1 MVSSYNGTCKLWH
14 VHYLKVQRKETMK
27 EPGVTLASKLLKG
40 AAILSLA
47 AILTKLLG
55 TLQKIPLQNI
65 GGDGVFGIYNT
76 VYPFI
81 RCSLR

>member
-1 MVSSYNGTCKLWH
+1 
-14 VHYLKVQRKETMK
+14 MK

-65 GGDGVFGIYNT
+65 GGDGVLAFTIRC
-76 VYPFI
+76 VLFI